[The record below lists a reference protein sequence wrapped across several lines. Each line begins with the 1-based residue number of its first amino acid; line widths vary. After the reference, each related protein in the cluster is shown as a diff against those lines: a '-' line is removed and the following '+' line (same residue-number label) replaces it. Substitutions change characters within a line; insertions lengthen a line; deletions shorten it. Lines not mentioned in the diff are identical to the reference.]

1 MLTALQR
8 PLDAGLDPVM
18 RIELDLHRH
27 HSNPSRLHARF
38 IFQGIPTMN
47 GTSNVPVVVVT
58 CTLPMSVDPGWSTPD
73 VPACTVHRS
82 R

>member
-27 HSNPSRLHARF
+27 HSNHHVCMPVHFSGDTYNERYVERAGRGRHLHLADER
-38 IFQGIPTMN
+38 
-47 GTSNVPVVVVT
+47 
-58 CTLPMSVDPGWSTPD
+58 
-73 VPACTVHRS
+73 
-82 R
+82 